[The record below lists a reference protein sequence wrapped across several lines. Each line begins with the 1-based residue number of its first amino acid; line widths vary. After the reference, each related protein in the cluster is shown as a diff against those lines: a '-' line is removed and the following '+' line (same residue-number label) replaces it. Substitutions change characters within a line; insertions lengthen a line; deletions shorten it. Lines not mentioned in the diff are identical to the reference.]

1 MAIDGTAGASDGTAG
16 AGELASRR
24 EWIGLGVL
32 SLPMLLLALDLSVL
46 FLALPRISGQLHPSS
61 PELLWIGDIYGFMIA
76 GFLVT
81 MGNLGDRIGHRR
93 LLMIGAAVFGAT
105 SLVAA
110 YSVNPVMLII
120 ARAVLGI
127 AGSTL
132 MPNVL
137 ALVSNMFK
145 NSKQR
150 NLAISLVMSCF
161 MVGMA
166 IGPLVGGVLLTY
178 FWWGSVFLLGLP
190 VMVLILIVGPRL
202 LPEHRNSQAGRLDPL
217 SVFLSLA
224 AILPFVYGIKEL
236 AASGVGWQPIVAI
249 VVGLVC
255 GTVFVRRQRRLP
267 DPLLD
272 LSLLNNRACSGALAM
287 LLFSAI
293 TISGTCLLFI
303 QYLQLVLGY
312 SPMRSGLW
320 LVPYTI
326 GMIAGYMLAPA
337 LAQRMQPMY
346 VMAGGMV
353 VSIIGYGILT
363 QVSGGL
369 AMTVVGMVIAIG
381 GLAPTVTLGI
391 GIVLGGADPAK
402 AGAASS
408 LSQTSSELGVALG
421 VAILG
426 SIATVVYR
434 ARLVIPGQAS
444 HQAAVA
450 AKSTLS
456 QATQVAQHLPGAIG
470 SALLGSA
477 RRAFD
482 NGFDVVA
489 LVNAVIVVV
498 LAVVAVALS
507 RHTRAA
513 EAAKAE
519 DAQQAPEAVPAAA
532 RKG

>member
-178 FWWGSVFLLGLP
+178 FW
-190 VMVLILIVGPRL
+190 
-202 LPEHRNSQAGRLDPL
+202 
-217 SVFLSLA
+217 
-224 AILPFVYGIKEL
+224 
-236 AASGVGWQPIVAI
+236 
-249 VVGLVC
+249 
-255 GTVFVRRQRRLP
+255 
-267 DPLLD
+267 
-272 LSLLNNRACSGALAM
+272 
-287 LLFSAI
+287 
-293 TISGTCLLFI
+293 
-303 QYLQLVLGY
+303 
-312 SPMRSGLW
+312 
-320 LVPYTI
+320 
-326 GMIAGYMLAPA
+326 
-337 LAQRMQPMY
+337 
-346 VMAGGMV
+346 
-353 VSIIGYGILT
+353 
-363 QVSGGL
+363 
-369 AMTVVGMVIAIG
+369 
-381 GLAPTVTLGI
+381 
-391 GIVLGGADPAK
+391 
-402 AGAASS
+402 
-408 LSQTSSELGVALG
+408 
-421 VAILG
+421 
-426 SIATVVYR
+426 
-434 ARLVIPGQAS
+434 
-444 HQAAVA
+444 
-450 AKSTLS
+450 
-456 QATQVAQHLPGAIG
+456 
-470 SALLGSA
+470 
-477 RRAFD
+477 
-482 NGFDVVA
+482 
-489 LVNAVIVVV
+489 
-498 LAVVAVALS
+498 
-507 RHTRAA
+507 
-513 EAAKAE
+513 
-519 DAQQAPEAVPAAA
+519 
-532 RKG
+532 